1 MNRTKTGTLVLLA
14 LALLLLGGLAGGLLG
29 YGYQRGSLV
38 SWQPLPPLPTRP
50 VKILAAGTGMSRYAW
65 FVYVQTSDQRVYYC
79 PPYAADPCWEE
90 SAWPQDVSINPPCDP
105 PLHFSV
111 PSPPRQVVDSLQM
124 QACNFEAG
132 YQVNLAI
139 LEDGRVWKWQHVAS
153 GLLGLTFLVGG
164 TCCGSIGGLLGGL
177 AIVVIRRRKQR
188 NKDALA

>member
-1 MNRTKTGTLVLLA
+1 MNRTKTGTLVLLV
-14 LALLLLGGLAGGLLG
+14 LALPFLGGLAGGLLG
-29 YGYQRGSLV
+29 YGYARGSLV
-38 SWQPLPPLPTRP
+38 GWQPLPPLPGRP
-50 VKILAAGTGMSRYAW
+50 VKILAANTGLARHSW
-65 FVYVQTSDQRVYYC
+65 FVYVQTSDGRVYYC
-79 PPYAADPCWEE
+79 PPYAEDPCWEE

-111 PSPPRQVVDSLQM
+111 PSPPRQVVDSLQV

-164 TCCGSIGGLLGGL
+164 TCCGSVGGLFGGL
-177 AIVVIRRRKQR
+177 AVVIIRRRK
-188 NKDALA
+188 

>member
-1 MNRTKTGTLVLLA
+1 M
-14 LALLLLGGLAGGLLG
+14 
-29 YGYQRGSLV
+29 
-38 SWQPLPPLPTRP
+38 
-50 VKILAAGTGMSRYAW
+50 
-65 FVYVQTSDQRVYYC
+65 
-79 PPYAADPCWEE
+79 
-90 SAWPQDVSINPPCDP
+90 
-105 PLHFSV
+105 
-111 PSPPRQVVDSLQM
+111 DSLQV